1 MRLTRTG
8 VFHCIVRMKK
18 NLTVALI
25 AGLLCGGMAGCQTTP
40 EGTTRAGIPFV
51 KDSFESRYQRPVPA
65 IFEAA
70 KEVLAHNGT
79 LTGENTISN
88 TLTAQIDTRR
98 VVVSVD
104 EVEPGVSRVIIE
116 ARTKASLPDLDLAAE
131 LDKQIALRL
140 R

>member
-1 MRLTRTG
+1 
-8 VFHCIVRMKK
+8 MKK
-18 NLTVALI
+18 NLTVALL
-25 AGLLCGGMAGCQTTP
+25 AGLLGGAMVGCQSTP
-40 EGTTRAGIPFV
+40 DGKMTAGIPFV

-65 IFEAA
+65 IFQAA

-98 VVVSVD
+98 VIISVD
-104 EVEPGVSRVIIE
+104 EVEPGVSRIIIE
-116 ARTKASLPDLDLAAE
+116 ARTKASAPDLDLAAE

>member
-1 MRLTRTG
+1 
-8 VFHCIVRMKK
+8 MKK
-18 NLTVALI
+18 NLTVALL
-25 AGLLCGGMAGCQTTP
+25 GVLLGGAMIGCQSTP
-40 EGTTRAGIPFV
+40 EGRTTFGMPFV

-70 KEVLAHNGT
+70 KEVLAYNGT

-98 VVVSVD
+98 VIVTVD
-104 EVEPGVSRVIIE
+104 EVEPGVSRVVIE
-116 ARTKASLPDLDLAAE
+116 ARNKASVPDLDLAAE